1 LITVFM
7 VTDSSDD
14 FKERPVRGR
23 LLLAATPFVIL
34 LIGAIV
40 LALEWD
46 SIPERW
52 AVHWGFNGQPDGWAN
67 KTLFG
72 AFLPFAAGAG
82 ICGFLEVIALV
93 VRVGSTDRNSLSPE
107 AASKIARLTTDFVRF
122 LEIAISLMFLYVGVA
137 LPLSPPAFPFRFG
150 WLTLIVIGG
159 AIAAAKIQGA
169 IDQIVATLKTEV
181 ASGKGIAL
189 ADVADKVADIARDAE
204 SMPPEKKELLRRSV
218 GTISRE
224 FSPVA
229 DAWIHSG
236 SAK

>member
-1 LITVFM
+1 MALPQSTSEVVVMERDGVFYAYQSA
-7 VTDSSDD
+7 VIAVSDGTIEGAYTKFTAMKKASGD
-14 FKERPVRGR
+14 TQ
-23 LLLAATPFVIL
+23 AAAG
-34 LIGAIV
+34 IGADNGNPRRTAYAGRSVPQELAVFALKALIV
-40 LALEWD
+40 LALL
-46 SIPERW
+46 
-52 AVHWGFNGQPDGWAN
+52 A
-67 KTLFG
+67 
-72 AFLPFAAGAG
+72 
-82 ICGFLEVIALV
+82 
-93 VRVGSTDRNSLSPE
+93 
-107 AASKIARLTTDFVRF
+107 
-122 LEIAISLMFLYVGVA
+122 
-137 LPLSPPAFPFRFG
+137 
-150 WLTLIVIGG
+150 IGG